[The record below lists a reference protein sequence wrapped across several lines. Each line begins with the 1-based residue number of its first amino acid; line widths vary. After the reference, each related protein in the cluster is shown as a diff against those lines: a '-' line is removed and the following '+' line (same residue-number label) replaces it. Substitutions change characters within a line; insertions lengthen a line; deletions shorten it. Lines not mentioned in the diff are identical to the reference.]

1 MDEEKLNISIRKFL
15 KNVGITSQRKIEE
28 KIRKA
33 IDSGKLSDSQK
44 IKIASYPTNHL
55 HISIQ
60 TRSPPFPPQMP
71 ASVPA
76 ASCTSKCNNTSNNK
90 FPKCPP
96 RMDDGR
102 HFTNY
107 QPNCYVN
114 NLLQENNGLHNSFQ
128 TRMFLTHNATQMM
141 ELNRKEACSKNCC
154 GPCQPPYDLGTMMPE
169 ASAQVVGGPV
179 PAAPSRRPRPSSA
192 PTATRP
198 SPARPGRSATTATS
212 TTTAAPRSAT
222 SPTSTPIRTTTS

>member
-1 MDEEKLNISIRKFL
+1 
-15 KNVGITSQRKIEE
+15 
-28 KIRKA
+28 
-33 IDSGKLSDSQK
+33 
-44 IKIASYPTNHL
+44 
-55 HISIQ
+55 
-60 TRSPPFPPQMP
+60 MP
-71 ASVPA
+71 ASVPD

-179 PAAPSRRPRPSSA
+179 PCGPKSSSA
-192 PTATRP
+192 PLVGAHSNAPLTCAAWSVGDNRDLDYNCCSPVSNLANQYPHSHDDVVITRKAVQGGGM
-198 SPARPGRSATTATS
+198 PAVGR
-212 TTTAAPRSAT
+212 
-222 SPTSTPIRTTTS
+222 